1 MYNMILKE
9 DEEYMKF
16 NDYKA
21 SCWIIN
27 HTAILAPPGTWI
39 RIQSSL
45 VDTEW
50 IMSLPKEWLKGYLNI
65 TLL

>member
-1 MYNMILKE
+1 
-9 DEEYMKF
+9 MKF
-16 NDYKA
+16 NDYKG
-21 SCWIIN
+21 SCWVIN

-45 VDTEW
+45 VDSEW
-50 IMSLPKEWLKGYLNI
+50 IMNLPKAWLRGYLNI